1 MKFLHWTCSLLSWFM
16 NPLHSQ
22 LLGTSCIQVMFLRKF
37 LSQKSSPKRS
47 LDFQLKKL
55 ILPLQTIHTG
65 VTTPIGQLRGPGPI
79 LGPHEH
85 SMQSVFEDISR
96 NERASATSACPL
108 STCHHVRISR
118 ERRKTSPLR
127 SLLAL
132 YLPSSS
138 LLVFCLAAVLCT
150 LDSARSRDSRS
161 LHAYWHTPSYTYN
174 HTRIYVHDVD
184 AGVLYSEDSSEK
196 IQSFWTWA
204 RENAIIR
211 HDRCAHMANKTHCDS
226 TSIQSVLW
234 LTRLNFKQLWTP
246 GGHCIV
252 FQLGAHVPFA
262 WSVRAYM

>member
-1 MKFLHWTCSLLSWFM
+1 MNPSFMKFLHWTCSLLSWFM

-37 LSQKSSPKRS
+37 LSQK
-47 LDFQLKKL
+47 KL
-55 ILPLQTIHTG
+55 SEKIARFSTQKIDPATG
-65 VTTPIGQLRGPGPI
+65 VTNTHWSAPRTWTDIRSSRTLNAV
-79 LGPHEH
+79 
-85 SMQSVFEDISR
+85 SVWRHKSQR
-96 NERASATSACPL
+96 KSKCNLACPL
-108 STCHHVRISR
+108 STCHRVRISR

-174 HTRIYVHDVD
+174 HTRIHVHDVD